1 LHRIG
6 VGSRIDILDSQPK
19 RGNALSL
26 LSETAA
32 VFVFRRPILA
42 KILRNFGWQSFDK
55 LFRMGVGVFV
65 SVLITRYLG
74 PDRFGV
80 FSYALAFAGMFTT
93 VAGLGL
99 DRIVIREISKDFS
112 RKNVIL
118 GTAFWMKLAGGVATF
133 LLILA
138 AIGTL
143 KSRDTLVIVLTA
155 IFGAALIFNALDVVD
170 FWFQAQIRS
179 KYPVLAR
186 NSAFILVSFI
196 KVGLVLAS
204 ASILS
209 LTLATAAETVFAAA
223 ALALAYRWAGNSIRA
238 WKLDRGLARTLLAE
252 SWPLIISGF
261 AILIYMRIDQVM
273 LGSLLDDRAVGLY
286 AAAVKFSEIWYFIPM
301 GISSSVF
308 PVMVDYFKDN
318 PAVFFRKYQNVFNI
332 MVILSMGLAVVMT
345 FASGRLAVL
354 VYGPQFRDSGPV
366 LAIHIWAG
374 VFVFLGMAASMWT
387 MINGYQK
394 FALGASLAGAAAKVG
409 LNLLVIPAYG
419 IVGAAATMVVSQAVA
434 SYFAYAASAKTRKV
448 FFMMTRAIFM
458 PWRFSREDRTE
469 KP

>member
-1 LHRIG
+1 M
-6 VGSRIDILDSQPK
+6 
-19 RGNALSL
+19 NALAAAA
-26 LSETAA
+26 TALPA
-32 VFVFRRPILA
+32 RRPVLA
-42 KILRNFGWQSFDK
+42 KVIRNFGWQSFDK

-99 DRIVIREISKDFS
+99 DRIVIREISKDTS
-112 RKNVIL
+112 RKEAIL
-118 GTAFWMKLAGGVATF
+118 GTAFWMKLAGGVGTF
-133 LLILA
+133 LVILA
-138 AIGTL
+138 AIGAL
-143 KSRDTLVIVLTA
+143 KSHDTLVIVLTA
-155 IFGAALIFNALDVVD
+155 VFGAALIFNSLDVVD

-186 NSAFILVSFI
+186 NSAFILVSVI
-196 KVGLVLAS
+196 KVGLVFAS
-204 ASILS
+204 ASLLS
-209 LTLATAAETVFAAA
+209 LTLATAAESVFAAA
-223 ALALAYRWAGNSIRA
+223 ALALAYRWAGNSLRA

-286 AAAVKFSEIWYFIPM
+286 AAAVKFSEIWYFIPL

-308 PVMVDYFKDN
+308 PVLVDYFKGN
-318 PAVFFRKYQNVFNI
+318 PAVFFRKYQNIFNV
-332 MVILSMGLAVVMT
+332 MAILSVGLAVVMT
-345 FASGRLAVL
+345 FISSRLAVL
-354 VYGPQFRDSGPV
+354 IYGPEFRDSGPV

-374 VFVFLGMAASMWT
+374 VFVFLGVAASIWT
-387 MINGYQK
+387 MVNGYQK
-394 FALGASLAGAAAKVG
+394 FALWAALAGAAAKIS

-419 IVGAAATMVVSQAVA
+419 IVGAAATMVISQAVA
-434 SYFAYAASAKTRKV
+434 SYFVYAASAKTRKI
-448 FFMMTRAIFM
+448 FIMMTRALFM
-458 PWRFSREDRTE
+458 PWRFNREKRTD
-469 KP
+469 PPGGS